1 MKALNQLA
9 AFNQGLKINLKT
21 AVKDT
26 ADGFFEIFHNG
37 FAVIGLTAAILALVL
52 LGRPDL
58 RYAGET
64 KLLSWLQ
71 VRHTVFTTG
80 ASATE
85 EEEEVAV
92 ADLDASERA
101 TATDPADLPKQQAAV
116 AFWLSKKYKVA
127 PEPLS
132 ALVAEAYAI
141 GAKAKL
147 EPTLILA
154 IMAIESGF
162 NPFAQSPVGAQG
174 LMQVMTKIHSD
185 KYEGFGGKLAAFDP
199 ITNLRVGVKV
209 LQGCIA
215 QAGSI
220 EGGLKYYVGAANLA
234 DDGGYAS
241 KVVAEYARLYQVAY
255 GKAAPQRKAA
265 PNAEPAM
272 IRANAPTA
280 DTQPVVLPVMAPAK
294 PAAEATVEKIAAL

>member
-1 MKALNQLA
+1 
-9 AFNQGLKINLKT
+9 
-21 AVKDT
+21 
-26 ADGFFEIFHNG
+26 
-37 FAVIGLTAAILALVL
+37 VIGLTAAILVLVL

-71 VRHTVFTTG
+71 LRHTVFTTG
-80 ASATE
+80 SSQE
-85 EEEEVAV
+85 EEQEVAV
-92 ADLDASERA
+92 ADLDASQRA

-132 ALVAEAYAI
+132 ALVAEAYVL

-147 EPTLILA
+147 DPTLILA

-185 KYEGFGGKLAAFDP
+185 KYEDFGGKLAAFDP

-234 DDGGYAS
+234 SDGGYAN

-255 GKAAPQRKAA
+255 GKAAPVRKPATDVAESTLIRTQTPAETQNAA
-265 PNAEPAM
+265 PT
-272 IRANAPTA
+272 IL
-280 DTQPVVLPVMAPAK
+280 PVNLPVMAPAK
-294 PAAEATVEKIAAL
+294 PAADTAVEKIAAL